1 MNLVK
6 IASIG
11 KRDKLRAFRL
21 LLIDALYAFIV
32 QPHQTLFLL
41 HAALEG
47 GRIEVF
53 ADPISCITVMAI
65 DSSRVNLILTQSV
78 LGPYFLVV
86 DSLDVTHPALAGVR
100 NTPLGSSLAL

>member
-41 HAALEG
+41 HVAL
-47 GRIEVF
+47 
-53 ADPISCITVMAI
+53 
-65 DSSRVNLILTQSV
+65 
-78 LGPYFLVV
+78 
-86 DSLDVTHPALAGVR
+86 
-100 NTPLGSSLAL
+100 